1 MSRQEVYALVDVNNC
16 YVSCERFF
24 NLGLDHRPVVVLSN
38 NDGCVVARS
47 QEAKDLGIKM
57 GVPLFQIQDLIEQH
71 QVKVLSSNY
80 PLYAE
85 MSRRFHTILGQY
97 VAPDEQEIYSID
109 ESFLKLTA
117 YSQTFDLTAYAQE
130 IRARIKQWIGLPV
143 CIGIGRSKT
152 EAKLANYMAKKAK
165 RFDGVCNL
173 AEMHPQHRDYFWG
186 LIDVAEVWGVGR
198 QHSKKLKQYGIHTV
212 LNLAQCSPHRLA
224 KAFSVM
230 MQRTVMELQGQACIE
245 LEHAPE
251 PKKQII
257 ASRSFG
263 EKITEIDDIK
273 EALAKYVQDAVRRLR
288 AEHSLCGTVIVFVQS
303 NPFDKH
309 LTYYGKSLS
318 LDLEEPTDSVTV
330 LIRIALKILER
341 TYKPGVMYKK
351 CGVMLIDLIDKHHY
365 VPTLFA
371 DQQKIQRNENLMQA
385 YEQIQQKYG
394 KRKIAV
400 GACYLPD
407 RKWSARQASL
417 SRDYFSWDGLLQTK
431 N

>member
-1 MSRQEVYALVDVNNC
+1 MSRQEIYALVDINNC
-16 YVSCERFF
+16 YVSCECFF
-24 NLGLDHRPVVVLSN
+24 NPGLDHRPVVVLSN

-57 GVPLFQIQDLIEQH
+57 GVPLFQIQDIIEQY
-71 QVKVLSSNY
+71 QVEVLSSNY

-117 YSQTFDLTAYAQE
+117 YTQGFDLTTYAQE
-130 IRARIKQWIGLPV
+130 IRVRIKQWIGLPV

-173 AEMHPQHRDYFWG
+173 AEMNPQHRDYFWS

-212 LNLAQCSPHRLA
+212 LDLAKCSPHRLA

-245 LEHAPE
+245 LEHTPE
-251 PKKQII
+251 PKKQIL

-263 EKITEIDDIK
+263 EKITELDDLK
-273 EALAKYVQDAVRRLR
+273 EALAKYVQDAVKRLR
-288 AEHSLCGTVIVFVQS
+288 AEQALCGTVIVFVQS
-303 NPFDKH
+303 NPFDKY
-309 LTYYGKSLS
+309 LPYYGKTLS
-318 LDLEEPTDSVTV
+318 LDLDEPTDSVTILV
-330 LIRIALKILER
+330 RIALKILER
-341 TYKPGVMYKK
+341 TYKAGVVYKK
-351 CGVMLIDLIDKHHY
+351 CGVMLTDLIDKQRY
-365 VPTLFA
+365 IPALFA
-371 DQQKIQRNENLMQA
+371 DQEKIKSNERLMQA
-385 YEQIQQKYG
+385 YENIQQKYG
-394 KRKIAV
+394 KTKLAV
-400 GACYLPD
+400 GSCYLPN
-407 RKWSARQASL
+407 RKWSGKQTSL
-417 SRDYFSWDGLLQTK
+417 SRDYFSWEGMLRIK